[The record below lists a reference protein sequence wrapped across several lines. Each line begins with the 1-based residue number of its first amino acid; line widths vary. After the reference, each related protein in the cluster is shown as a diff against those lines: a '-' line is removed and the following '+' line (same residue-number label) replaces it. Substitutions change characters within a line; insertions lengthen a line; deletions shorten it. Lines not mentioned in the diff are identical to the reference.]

1 MTRFTPLLLATF
13 VLLSSCGRKSASQRP
28 AGSKATASSSGVAP
42 VVDMKAPPPPEPGR
56 AELTFSGAFS
66 AQIKGEGTECQD
78 DGGFS
83 VLSSDIQG
91 FGHSPEWSFLHFR
104 RSAHFNVGP
113 AQKRTQYSA
122 ESADALAAIVRDHD
136 RFVIDDLKLTSKES
150 GKVVRAAGFVACPPQ
165 STVNQMPEP
174 IAALLKSAAKTQIRP
189 FSTFDFGRARDA
201 RSISAI
207 VAKPA
212 AESAVSAIRPSLP
225 PGFAAFIGTTQWLGD
240 EKHEGVELVVGPARD
255 QFDIL
260 RLAHSDGVNY
270 DLATEALVKKLRQ
283 LHATVPIDIFHA
295 ETDTIEF
302 RLLGAHP
309 NPKALAKELYEFCP
323 DAVDQGVGTLQ
334 AFEKAIAKDRL
345 VYLWWD

>member
-1 MTRFTPLLLATF
+1 L
-13 VLLSSCGRKSASQRP
+13 
-28 AGSKATASSSGVAP
+28 
-42 VVDMKAPPPPEPGR
+42 
-56 AELTFSGAFS
+56 
-66 AQIKGEGTECQD
+66 
-78 DGGFS
+78 
-83 VLSSDIQG
+83 
-91 FGHSPEWSFLHFR
+91 
-104 RSAHFNVGP
+104 
-113 AQKRTQYSA
+113 
-122 ESADALAAIVRDHD
+122 
-136 RFVIDDLKLTSKES
+136 
-150 GKVVRAAGFVACPPQ
+150 
-165 STVNQMPEP
+165 
-174 IAALLKSAAKTQIRP
+174 
-189 FSTFDFGRARDA
+189 
-201 RSISAI
+201 
-207 VAKPA
+207 
-212 AESAVSAIRPSLP
+212 IRPSLP